1 MCLVVSE
8 EQLFYCRDLCRKK
21 EGLENSV
28 KKWLKIYLLIYYVQS
43 FVDYVKN
50 SRLGAFVI
58 SSFFLLRVVLVTH
71 KQKTEIFLGK
81 SYF

>member
-1 MCLVVSE
+1 VSE

-58 SSFFLLRVVLVTH
+58 SSFFFVTCGFGYTQT
-71 KQKTEIFLGK
+71 KDRNCFR
-81 SYF
+81 